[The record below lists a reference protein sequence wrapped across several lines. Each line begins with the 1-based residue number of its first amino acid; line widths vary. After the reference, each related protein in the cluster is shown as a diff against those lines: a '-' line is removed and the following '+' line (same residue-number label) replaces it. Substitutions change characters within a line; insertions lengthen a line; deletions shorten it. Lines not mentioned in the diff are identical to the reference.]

1 MIYSNFQLIFIIF
14 NFGFIFRIRKYSVC
28 MYICTQHCPYVFER
42 IFRVMQTFEL
52 LDQKKEMVLAVL
64 FYACINVFFL
74 YTLDIVKLVSYQM
87 Q

>member
-1 MIYSNFQLIFIIF
+1 
-14 NFGFIFRIRKYSVC
+14 
-28 MYICTQHCPYVFER
+28 
-42 IFRVMQTFEL
+42 MQTFEL

-87 Q
+87 QWTKIDIVVKVRNAISEPLLYKSFYIDMDVVLH